1 MADAESSVAG
11 GEYATPLLAA
21 HPNLLKNRNFVL
33 LWAGNV
39 ISALGDRIHMLVM
52 LALVSKIVG
61 DHLAPP
67 NPNYEAGTMES
78 AQLTV
83 MMLAPFL
90 LFGPITGLLADRLP
104 RRAIMICSDLARVV
118 IVIVA
123 RTIFLREQ
131 GTQANAQSEY
141 VMLYS
146 LLLGSEF
153 ILATFGAAF
162 SPARMALLPQLVHPD
177 QLLRANSLTTAA
189 GTIASLLGFVAGGLL
204 VTHSLHVAM
213 YVDAGTFLASAICLA
228 FMKLS
233 GVPRRTQGQG
243 GGAGGKESGPLR
255 DLAEGVAYIRG
266 HRRVMQITW
275 LLLLYWSCGAIIL
288 SGLTGIVTRYY
299 HLPIANY
306 GYFLG
311 VIGLGMVLGAASVS
325 LFRHGIPKEIGVAWA
340 MVGVGGFLLAFAQM
354 SQWQSA
360 LVLVTLAA
368 TCGAVML
375 VSLETLVQR
384 IVPNHVRG
392 RIMGVKDVITNIG
405 MVGLTIP
412 LALWPDVDSFIFLVL
427 RILSVVVMVVGLGLV
442 VYYYRRR
449 PLGLSIP
456 GSIVLRLA
464 RGYLGLWQRY
474 QRVGPCRVPGGTAG
488 AGAVIVVANHTSGLD
503 PVILQAS
510 SPRRIIHFMMARE
523 YYEKWPLSLIYKA
536 FGAIPVNRTGN
547 DIAAV
552 RLALRALQEGKVLG
566 LFPEGKISMDGSLQ
580 EGRPGVAAIALM
592 SGATVVPACITGTR
606 RHQGMLSDFMGRA
619 RVRIKYGKPLRA
631 NDLVPGAGATTKNVV
646 RDEATLRAV
655 TERIMGAIRELQ
667 ITEESA

>member
-1 MADAESSVAG
+1 MMAGTDSSAV
-11 GEYATPLLAA
+11 GEYATPLLAV
-21 HPNLLKNRNFVL
+21 HPHLLKNRNFLL

-52 LALVSKIVG
+52 LSLVSKIVG
-61 DHLAPP
+61 DHLIPP
-67 NPNYEAGTMES
+67 NPKYEAGTMES

-83 MMLAPFL
+83 MMLSPFL
-90 LFGPITGLLADRLP
+90 LFGPITGLLADRFP

-141 VMLYS
+141 VMLYG

-213 YVDAGTFLASAICLA
+213 YVDAGTFLVSAMCLA
-228 FMKLS
+228 FMKL
-233 GVPRRTQGQG
+233 GHLPRHTAGTGNNG
-243 GGAGGKESGPLR
+243 GGGKPGPLR

-275 LLLLYWSCGAIIL
+275 LLLLYWSCAAIIL

-311 VIGLGMVLGAASVS
+311 VIGLGMVLGASSVS

-340 MVGVGGFLLAFAQM
+340 MVGVGGFLFAFAQM
-354 SQWQSA
+354 NHWQPA

-368 TCGAVML
+368 TRGAVLL

-405 MVGLTIP
+405 MVGLTLP
-412 LALWPDVDSFIFLVL
+412 LAFWPDVDAFILVVL
-427 RILSVVVMVVGLGLV
+427 RILSGLVVVVGLGLV

-449 PLGLSIP
+449 PAGLHALFRFWVGLGLGCSV
-456 GSIVLRLA
+456 GLGWVLVPAAGLGRCGRVHCKGRSRGLGVRSRRGRRQAHSTLHPPPPRLA
-464 RGYLGLWQRY
+464 AHAPRN
-474 QRVGPCRVPGGTAG
+474 GPTHP
-488 AGAVIVVANHTSGLD
+488 
-503 PVILQAS
+503 
-510 SPRRIIHFMMARE
+510 
-523 YYEKWPLSLIYKA
+523 
-536 FGAIPVNRTGN
+536 
-547 DIAAV
+547 
-552 RLALRALQEGKVLG
+552 
-566 LFPEGKISMDGSLQ
+566 
-580 EGRPGVAAIALM
+580 
-592 SGATVVPACITGTR
+592 
-606 RHQGMLSDFMGRA
+606 
-619 RVRIKYGKPLRA
+619 
-631 NDLVPGAGATTKNVV
+631 
-646 RDEATLRAV
+646 
-655 TERIMGAIRELQ
+655 
-667 ITEESA
+667 